1 MTKVQ
6 IELSDAT
13 AKAARE
19 AGLLTPRALAR
30 LVSEAIKRRQAA
42 DWLVTVADRVE
53 KAGVTPMSMQEI
65 DAEVKAVRGRRKRR
79 AGRS

>member
-6 IELSDAT
+6 IELSDAM

-30 LVSEAIKRRQAA
+30 LVSEAVKRRRAA
-42 DWLVTVADRVE
+42 DWLLTIADSVE
-53 KAGVTPMSMQEI
+53 RAGIAPMSMQEI
-65 DAEVKAVRGRRKRR
+65 DAEVKAVRARRRRR
-79 AGRS
+79 AGSC